1 MSGSHRSLAG
11 NLAHS
16 ELTAAALIHDSRGF
30 ASAIKIETLMTEIET
45 AVAPLAEAKLVM
57 SPEQCRMARAGLSI
71 TTRDL
76 ADAAHVSISTITR
89 FESGQTIP
97 SMTVALFQK
106 ALERQGV
113 DFVAEGPKVGLWMTG
128 SKGA

>member
-1 MSGSHRSLAG
+1 
-11 NLAHS
+11 
-16 ELTAAALIHDSRGF
+16 
-30 ASAIKIETLMTEIET
+30 MTEIE
-45 AVAPLAEAKLVM
+45 APVPAQAEAKLVM

-76 ADAAHVSISTITR
+76 ADAARVSISTITR

-97 SMTVALFQK
+97 SLTVALFQK

-113 DFVAEGPKVGLWMTG
+113 DFVADGPKVGLWMTAA
-128 SKGA
+128 K

>member
-1 MSGSHRSLAG
+1 MTGID
-11 NLAHS
+11 
-16 ELTAAALIHDSRGF
+16 AA
-30 ASAIKIETLMTEIET
+30 
-45 AVAPLAEAKLVM
+45 VPLPAEAKLVM

-76 ADAAHVSISTITR
+76 ADAARVSISTITR

-97 SMTVALFQK
+97 SMTVALFQR

-113 DFVAEGPKVGLWMTG
+113 DFVADGQKVGLWMTG
-128 SKGA
+128 SKEA